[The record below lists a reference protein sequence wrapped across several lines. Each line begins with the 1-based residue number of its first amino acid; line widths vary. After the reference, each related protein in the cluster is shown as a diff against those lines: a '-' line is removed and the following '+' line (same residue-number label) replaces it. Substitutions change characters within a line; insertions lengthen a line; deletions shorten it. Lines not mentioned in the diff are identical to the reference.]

1 MTNIFKSLTKESE
14 FDRAFRHMNQI
25 QNARLEMRRRRLA
38 RAIEENKR
46 LKLEKENLPFQLT
59 TILTM
64 DKYKKK
70 TANALAI
77 GERIFTLKA
86 ISSLNGIIDAIL
98 PSNKKRGL
106 PGGCGTPKV

>member
-46 LKLEKENLPFQLT
+46 LKLEKEKLQKEILNKIETKLKELKDSDEFQNAP
-59 TILTM
+59 
-64 DKYKKK
+64 KK
-70 TANALAI
+70 
-77 GERIFTLKA
+77 
-86 ISSLNGIIDAIL
+86 
-98 PSNKKRGL
+98 
-106 PGGCGTPKV
+106 

>member
-46 LKLEKENLPFQLT
+46 LKLEKENLQKE
-59 TILTM
+59 ILNKIET
-64 DKYKKK
+64 K
-70 TANALAI
+70 
-77 GERIFTLKA
+77 LKA
-86 ISSLNGIIDAIL
+86 LKDSDEF
-98 PSNKKRGL
+98 
-106 PGGCGTPKV
+106 

>member
-46 LKLEKENLPFQLT
+46 LKLEKEKLQKE
-59 TILTM
+59 ILNKIET
-64 DKYKKK
+64 K
-70 TANALAI
+70 
-77 GERIFTLKA
+77 LKA
-86 ISSLNGIIDAIL
+86 LKDSDEFQNA
-98 PSNKKRGL
+98 PKK
-106 PGGCGTPKV
+106 

>member
-46 LKLEKENLPFQLT
+46 LKLEKEKLQKEILNKIETKLKELKDSDEFQ
-59 TILTM
+59 
-64 DKYKKK
+64 
-70 TANALAI
+70 NAPQ
-77 GERIFTLKA
+77 K
-86 ISSLNGIIDAIL
+86 
-98 PSNKKRGL
+98 
-106 PGGCGTPKV
+106 

>member
-46 LKLEKENLPFQLT
+46 LKLEKENLQKEILNKIETKLKELKDSDEFQNAP
-59 TILTM
+59 
-64 DKYKKK
+64 KK
-70 TANALAI
+70 
-77 GERIFTLKA
+77 
-86 ISSLNGIIDAIL
+86 
-98 PSNKKRGL
+98 
-106 PGGCGTPKV
+106 

>member
-46 LKLEKENLPFQLT
+46 LKLEKENLQKEILNKIETKLKELKDSDEFQ
-59 TILTM
+59 
-64 DKYKKK
+64 
-70 TANALAI
+70 NAPQ
-77 GERIFTLKA
+77 K
-86 ISSLNGIIDAIL
+86 
-98 PSNKKRGL
+98 
-106 PGGCGTPKV
+106 